1 MKTVSDVKLS
11 KVVRR
16 ILRWGT
22 PIAPRVTSRVT
33 SGNSAVINRDSL
45 VDSTAHFFEVWVQ
58 DTDTCENWHYAKI
71 PEELFVEMEG
81 EVRATVSVSGFD
93 REAIVICATKDDV
106 EYMFTC
112 SKPFNQMIV
121 RAY

>member
-1 MKTVSDVKLS
+1 MKTISDVKLS
-11 KVVRR
+11 KIVRR

-58 DTDTCENWHYAKI
+58 DMDTRENWHYAKI

-81 EVRATVSVSGFD
+81 EVRATVSISGFD
-93 REAIVICATKDDV
+93 REAIVIQATKDEV
-106 EYMFTC
+106 EYLFEC
-112 SKPFNQMIV
+112 PAGHNQMLV
-121 RAY
+121 NAY